1 VYDEKNIDVEYIKYK
16 KREVTKLKLVYD
28 DEIVYEIKSTN
39 RKNLEK
45 LFLKKDDADDII
57 IVKNNFITD
66 TSIANI
72 ALYDGKNWHTPKQA
86 LLKGTTRERLLHDGK
101 LMLKDIN
108 VKDIYKYEKVALL
121 NAMID
126 FDIIAVENIKDVIC

>member
-1 VYDEKNIDVEYIKYK
+1 MRNSIKP
-16 KREVTKLKLVYD
+16 KRAAET
-28 DEIVYEIKSTN
+28 ESSN

-72 ALYDGKNWHTPKQA
+72 ALYNGGNWHTPNK
-86 LLKGTTRERLLHDGK
+86 H
-101 LMLKDIN
+101 
-108 VKDIYKYEKVALL
+108 
-121 NAMID
+121 
-126 FDIIAVENIKDVIC
+126 F